1 MIWQDGLLRPLTP
14 TEMKVA
20 RLVSIGYDQTR
31 IAALLGM
38 ARRTAGIH
46 VGNIALKI
54 PNPDDIKPSM
64 LVVLW
69 CVEQRLREEKKYAA

>member
-1 MIWQDGLLRPLTP
+1 MIWRDGLIRPLTP

-20 RLVSIGYDQTR
+20 RLVSVGYDYAR
-31 IAALLGM
+31 IGSLLGM
-38 ARRTAGIH
+38 AERTAGVH

-69 CVEQRLREEKKYAA
+69 AVEQRLLEDREYAA